1 MSDQFPSKGTGDQ
14 LEAVFQHYVVTP
26 LSEELSSE
34 LDGLRKKVVGSA
46 DADVETLLFSES
58 KIIKRE
64 ITRAAEKTSEKLQEV
79 QETTEN
85 CAFGIIGIREGVQK
99 QSELIADSKETTQ
112 KKLESLENQASE
124 NATNL
129 RCAVTEASEQIAQEL
144 GRSKDS
150 VTEALAGAEKTIH
163 SSAQKI
169 IEETVQKINER
180 SLQICENSDSNLA
193 SLQASLEKYAYSIN
207 ENIQR
212 ISTEVQV
219 AQTDGTERILSAIS
233 ETSVVVNKIAK
244 QQEEN
249 HQQVVGQ
256 LQEMETIHERR
267 MEEVVSSYQREN
279 TYLKK
284 MMYISWAIS
293 GTTLA
298 ATITSILIQLL

>member
-14 LEAVFQHYVVTP
+14 LEAVFHHYVVTP

-34 LDGLRKKVVGSA
+34 LDSLRKKVIGSA
-46 DADVETLLFSES
+46 DANVETLLSGES
-58 KIIKRE
+58 KMIRRE
-64 ITRAAEKTSEKLQEV
+64 ITRASEKTSEKLQEI

-85 CAFGIIGIREGVQK
+85 CAFGLISIREGVQK
-99 QSELIADSKETTQ
+99 QRELITEAKDSTQ
-112 KKLESLENQASE
+112 KKLEGLENQASE
-124 NATNL
+124 NAANL
-129 RCAVTEASEQIAQEL
+129 KCVVTEASEQIAQEI

-163 SSAQKI
+163 SSAKKI

-180 SLQICENSDSNLA
+180 SIQISENSDSNLQA
-193 SLQASLEKYAYSIN
+193 LLASLEKHTYSIS

-212 ISTEVQV
+212 IGTEVQ
-219 AQTDGTERILSAIS
+219 ASQADGTERILSSIS
-233 ETSVVVNKIAK
+233 ETSVVVNNIAK

-256 LQEMETIHERR
+256 LQEMKAINERLLD
-267 MEEVVSSYQREN
+267 EVVSGYQKEN

-298 ATITSILIQLL
+298 ATIASILIQLL